1 MALLCAHRIGDG
13 GSLIEFEE
21 PFVLD
26 TTKYTT
32 TFGAV
37 GTALL
42 EAMRATVNAYRGES
56 IEPRR
61 ST

>member
-1 MALLCAHRIGDG
+1 M
-13 GSLIEFEE
+13 IEFEE

-42 EAMRATVNAYRGES
+42 EARRATVNAYRGES
-56 IEPRR
+56 IEPRP

>member
-1 MALLCAHRIGDG
+1 M
-13 GSLIEFEE
+13 IEFEE

-37 GTALL
+37 GTAPL
-42 EAMRATVNAYRGES
+42 EARRATVNAYRGEL
-56 IEPRR
+56 IEPRP